1 MWIRSELKERGKIS
15 FKRFYWKSVLV
26 CFICLLLNGGIGS
39 GVSNRIS
46 DTYTSTINN
55 NYEDD
60 YIDWEYYDEDEYVDE
75 YYYDEEID
83 QEFNNALESFESIFM
98 GGFFVLFIG
107 IIIVAAL
114 IGFVIKLL
122 IIYPIE
128 IGKNNFFMGIREEE
142 KTLDSLIFVYKSG
155 QLKNTII
162 TMFMKGLFQ
171 TLWTLL
177 FIIPGIIKAYEYRM
191 IPYILSENPE
201 ISRKR
206 AFEISKQMMKG
217 NKWNTFVL
225 DLSFLGWQIL
235 SGLTIGILGI
245 FYVNPYVQGTNAELY
260 AYLRE
265 DALKNGYVSSDE
277 LIGFN

>member
-1 MWIRSELKERGKIS
+1 MGQVANSVSDLKDS
-15 FKRFYWKSVLV
+15 F
-26 CFICLLLNGGIGS
+26 
-39 GVSNRIS
+39 
-46 DTYTSTINN
+46 STTFDENYIED
-55 NYEDD
+55 YEDD
-60 YIDWEYYDEDEYVDE
+60 TFDSDMG
-75 YYYDEEID
+75 EISLIKNL
-83 QEFNNALESFESIFM
+83 F
-98 GGFFVLFIG
+98 GYGFVLLFVNSAILVV
-107 IIIVAAL
+107 ILSL
-114 IGFVIKLL
+114 IIKLFL
-122 IIYPIE
+122 VYPITV
-128 IGKNNFFMGIREEE
+128 GKNNYFMGIIE
-142 KTLDSLIFVYKSG
+142 KDKSLDSLLFSYKSG
-155 QLKNTII
+155 QLTNTII
-162 TMFMKGLFQ
+162 NMFAMDIFVY
-171 TLWTLL
+171 LWSLL
-177 FIIPGIIKAYEYRM
+177 LIIPGLVKSYEYRM

>member
-60 YIDWEYYDEDEYVDE
+60 YTNWEYYDEDEYIDE

-122 IIYPIE
+122 IVYPIE